1 MPRHLPA
8 SLPSCHP
15 ARPPG
20 ASLGHWMHEFICC
33 CLACFPRHPLGR
45 DGEKAY
51 DCFSRAL
58 DLLGDGAHS
67 GSGAAAGQL
76 PPLAPR
82 SQEAAVEGDVPLPLT
97 TEEVRFSAL
106 TWIGR

>member
-1 MPRHLPA
+1 
-8 SLPSCHP
+8 
-15 ARPPG
+15 
-20 ASLGHWMHEFICC
+20 MHEFICC